1 MNRKVDF
8 LSSKETDASKLKLSL
23 QEQFTKLVI
32 KRVVIEL
39 ARSKAEVTAKLEY
52 LASLDDQV
60 LKEQAVL
67 QEKTFKKNKQVTE
80 AESRVNDLVGVVN
93 EHLAEIRE
101 EDPEVGSLR
110 HTLGLLEEFLSQ
122 SVISLPKV
130 IDGVRTN
137 TDSEKSIYKS
147 EYDQLPQAV
156 KECFDES
163 VALINLANE
172 AAAAEKVAVAE
183 YKLVHD
189 KINEDSG
196 EQITDL
202 REKITLIEEA
212 EAIAGKIVEA
222 QTFWRYEG
230 VPAPGDDKKIP
241 MNASTSQ
248 KIVKELEGIS
258 TDLEDLDLETNI
270 VRLQE
275 EIISAKEYIQK
286 LKSALVVYTN
296 ISAIQTAIY
305 EAEASITIYERVIA
319 RRIKEAEADAAT
331 SRKERNS
338 SATRDSRRTSSS
350 DVFAKEME
358 DDERRR
364 RKQKAEETRGKSD
377 VPDLVDEVMRIKLK
391 TANAPLVSTRAGQYS
406 VKKSMNPMSSR
417 VGVPGRGGDGDPYD
431 SDDEGDHDDRDKGRK
446 GRDRDDDDNSGRGR
460 DQDKSKKKKKYSAL

>member
-93 EHLAEIRE
+93 EHLAEIRD

-147 EYDQLPQAV
+147 KYDQLPQAV

-163 VALINLANE
+163 VALITMANE
-172 AAAAEKVAVAE
+172 AASAEKVAVAE

-189 KINEDSG
+189 KVNEDNG
-196 EQITDL
+196 EQITEL

-222 QTFWRYEG
+222 QTFWKYEG
-230 VPAPGDDKKIP
+230 VPAPGNGNKIP
-241 MNASTSQ
+241 MSSNTSQ
-248 KIVKELEGIS
+248 KIFKELEGIS
-258 TDLEDLDLETNI
+258 TDLEDLDLESNI
-270 VRLQE
+270 VRLQQ
-275 EIISAKEYIQK
+275 EIISAKEYIQR

-305 EAEASITIYERVIA
+305 EAEASITIYERVIT
-319 RRIKEAEADAAT
+319 RQIKELEADAAT
-331 SRKERNS
+331 SRKDRGS
-338 SATRDSRRTSSS
+338 SATRESRRTSSS

-364 RKQKAEETRGKSD
+364 RKRKAEETREKSD
-377 VPDLVDEVMRIKLK
+377 VPDLADEVMRIKLK
-391 TANAPLVSTRAGQYS
+391 TANAPLVSTRAGHYS
-406 VKKSMNPMSSR
+406 VKKSMNPMSQ
-417 VGVPGRGGDGDPYD
+417 
-431 SDDEGDHDDRDKGRK
+431 E
-446 GRDRDDDDNSGRGR
+446 
-460 DQDKSKKKKKYSAL
+460 